1 MFIYT
6 WNEYDNF
13 KNDIIKHNKAKMY
26 NNDKKY
32 LGMLNNI
39 ILIELTKIE
48 QIVYPNNII
57 DAYNNM
63 MEGKEFDLCEEN
75 YV

>member
-1 MFIYT
+1 
-6 WNEYDNF
+6 
-13 KNDIIKHNKAKMY
+13 MY